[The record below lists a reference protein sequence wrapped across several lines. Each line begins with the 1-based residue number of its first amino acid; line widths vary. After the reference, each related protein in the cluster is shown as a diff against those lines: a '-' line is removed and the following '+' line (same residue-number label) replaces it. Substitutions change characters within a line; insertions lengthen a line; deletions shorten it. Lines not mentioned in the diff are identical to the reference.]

1 MLRHVWTFNSKTTLN
16 SFSTVQSACAFVQL
30 TSTFA
35 FPCSHMSGGG
45 ECSQNEKKKQKKLT
59 GMFGILHHV
68 IHLQTLKRCL
78 RTCECQ
84 RRIGGLEKQTF
95 NRTAEGSFFSK
106 RSSSLTTLPTP
117 EFCRATDGRE
127 QNGCKSNRKFAEL
140 TRHFAA
146 CDVSIGDYCRLDR
159 VRVSETAESRRSV
172 GMLYWWGC
180 LTSISWVGIRRSQW
194 MWDYMKDTF
203 RIWRG
208 VTQAI
213 SWPLSY
219 YSDRSHKKLEGKNQ
233 LPYIIWWY
241 ILV

>member
-1 MLRHVWTFNSKTTLN
+1 MLRHAWTFNSKTTLN
-16 SFSTVQSACAFVQL
+16 SVSTVQSDCAFVQL

-106 RSSSLTTLPTP
+106 RSSSLTNSQHLSFAGRPT
-117 EFCRATDGRE
+117 G
-127 QNGCKSNRKFAEL
+127 
-140 TRHFAA
+140 
-146 CDVSIGDYCRLDR
+146 
-159 VRVSETAESRRSV
+159 ESRTGVNPTGSSQSSRGTLLRAMYRSAITADWT
-172 GMLYWWGC
+172 GWG
-180 LTSISWVGIRRSQW
+180 
-194 MWDYMKDTF
+194 
-203 RIWRG
+203 
-208 VTQAI
+208 
-213 SWPLSY
+213 
-219 YSDRSHKKLEGKNQ
+219 
-233 LPYIIWWY
+233 
-241 ILV
+241 